1 VEMGRTGQGCWNSYL
16 HRARRKAMAAMNQL
30 AYCVSGSKPLCL
42 STSVHLFKTLVWP
55 VLEYGDCVWGAMCSE
70 AGLTML
76 EQVQERFCRRVM
88 RLPSSVAGEYVRREL
103 GLSSMRERVDCAA
116 LKFFGHLAGLPESR
130 LAHFIFTK
138 RCMQVE
144 ANGAPAS
151 WCRPMRLKLR
161 KYGWQDVWDSKDIP
175 DDWDDKVKEKMEQ
188 AYRLDSDRKLPQMSS
203 LSVFRRLGAATTPG
217 WLNRALN
224 HPGAILRLKLRC
236 GGAPLMERVGAMM
249 DIDRPLRLCLMC
261 DGQQVEDA
269 EHFACRCPYYAAER
283 AECLRRVEM
292 VASDAATPRLKAAMQ
307 NNEMALFLGDGALQD
322 LPEDKQRAVDSV
334 VCNFLHVAWRKR
346 RKLWRAACVEGN
358 EWRLKA

>member
-1 VEMGRTGQGCWNSYL
+1 M
-16 HRARRKAMAAMNQL
+16 
-30 AYCVSGSKPLCL
+30 
-42 STSVHLFKTLVWP
+42 
-55 VLEYGDCVWGAMCSE
+55 
-70 AGLTML
+70 
-76 EQVQERFCRRVM
+76 
-88 RLPSSVAGEYVRREL
+88 
-103 GLSSMRERVDCAA
+103 
-116 LKFFGHLAGLPESR
+116 
-130 LAHFIFTK
+130 
-138 RCMQVE
+138 
-144 ANGAPAS
+144 
-151 WCRPMRLKLR
+151 
-161 KYGWQDVWDSKDIP
+161 WDSKEIP

-249 DIDRPLRLCLMC
+249 EIDRPMRLCLMC
-261 DGQQVEDA
+261 EGQQVEDA
-269 EHFACRCPYYAAER
+269 EHFACSCPYYAAER

-322 LPEDKQRAVDSV
+322 LPEDKQRAVDTV